1 MRKLFLSVAIV
12 LGLGVAVVSCS
23 KDDDKKD
30 GKKAG
35 EKYCKCV
42 ESAGTD
48 IDAWDKCQEYPA
60 KALEESSEYQK
71 GYAEGV
77 LSCME

>member
-1 MRKLFLSVAIV
+1 MWGANQSFLVHTTALAAI
-12 LGLGVAVVSCS
+12 
-23 KDDDKKD
+23 DE
-30 GKKAG
+30 G